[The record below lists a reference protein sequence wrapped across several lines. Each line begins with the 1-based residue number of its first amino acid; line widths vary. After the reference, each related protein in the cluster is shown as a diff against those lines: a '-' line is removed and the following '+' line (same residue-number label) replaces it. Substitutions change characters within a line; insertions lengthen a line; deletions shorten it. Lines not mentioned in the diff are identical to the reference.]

1 MLKTSCLSV
10 SSSQWPSP
18 RDRLSVFCLCSASD
32 RSLVRPQSSILFGM
46 STALVDVSSV
56 FFKHE
61 DTGTG
66 PALARRFLPLSE
78 RAVAAE
84 NHA

>member
-1 MLKTSCLSV
+1 
-10 SSSQWPSP
+10 
-18 RDRLSVFCLCSASD
+18 
-32 RSLVRPQSSILFGM
+32 M

-66 PALARRFLPLSE
+66 PALVRRFLPLSE